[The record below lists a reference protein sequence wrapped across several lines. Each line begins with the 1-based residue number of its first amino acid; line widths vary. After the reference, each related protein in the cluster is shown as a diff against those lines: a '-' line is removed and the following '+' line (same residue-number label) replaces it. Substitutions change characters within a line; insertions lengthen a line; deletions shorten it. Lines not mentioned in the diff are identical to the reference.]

1 MSGLVKDYDT
11 FRIPYSLTETEQLER
26 FFEKKAGEGHMI
38 KSLSSFGQ
46 RGDFLMTAPGK
57 YHFSIGI
64 YGKKV
69 TKEEEKTEQFM
80 EFRQRWEESGWIYDA
95 ALKNLVV
102 FYSSKEERPT
112 VPYTVY
118 PPCRPEGA
126 REVTVKEENK
136 ALLSMSVI
144 NLLLAIPYLFLF
156 AINPIRRNHHY
167 ELLELLSCLCI
178 VLTLFWIWVTPAIAM
193 KLRQR
198 EAVRYRKE
206 TGSVP
211 EFYLFWDELTLN
223 TAGSLALSIVGI
235 IFGLKSLA
243 FRTTALSAA
252 AFLVT
257 AVYTIFLY
265 QEYRKKRDRYYGVK
279 RFISVTA
286 FLLLI
291 AAFCFY
297 PYQET
302 YRYAPSG
309 ADWLMGSKAEEREV
323 ISQGL
328 SPEELGWGEEE
339 YNFYM
344 DTSNMACRSERI
356 IFHRQETEYAMDIRR
371 DDYEKNSRYIGTVQ
385 AELRKETYRNLYL
398 KQKKLSLDGSILLD
412 TKGEMNYYLTQ
423 TGKEIIG
430 VSGKKVVIYFLNT
443 YDERSFNPQ
452 DGKLLKELEKLEQK
466 QKSGESGSVRAA
478 AQS

>member
-26 FFEKKAGEGHMI
+26 FFERKAGEGHLI
-38 KSLSSFGQ
+38 KMLSDFGQ

-64 YGKKV
+64 YGRRV
-69 TKEEEKTEQFM
+69 TKEEEKTERFM
-80 EFRQRWEESGWIYDA
+80 EFRQRWEESGWIYDT

-102 FYSSKEERPT
+102 FYSREEGRPT

-118 PPCRPEGA
+118 SPCRSDGPW
-126 REVTVKEENK
+126 EVSVKEENK
-136 ALLSMSVI
+136 ALLSMLMM
-144 NLLLAIPYLFLF
+144 NLLLLTAYLLVF
-156 AINPIRRNHHY
+156 ARNPTLRNHHY
-167 ELLELLSCLCI
+167 EPLELLAGLCMA
-178 VLTLFWIWVTPAIAM
+178 LTLFWIWETPAIAV

-206 TGSVP
+206 TGSIP

-223 TAGSLALSIVGI
+223 TVVSMVLSIIGI
-235 IFGLKSLA
+235 ACGLKKLA
-243 FRTTALSAA
+243 FRTTFFSAA

-257 AVYTIFLY
+257 AVYMIFLY
-265 QEYRKKRDRYYGVK
+265 KKYREKRDWNYSAVK
-279 RFISVTA
+279 RFISVTP

-297 PYQET
+297 PYEGT
-302 YRYAPSG
+302 YRYALSG
-309 ADWLMGSKAEEREV
+309 ADWRIGGTAEELEV

-339 YNFYM
+339 YSFYIE
-344 DTSNMACRSERI
+344 TSNMACRSERV
-356 IFHRQETEYAMDIRR
+356 IFHRQETEDAVDIRR
-371 DDYEKNSRYIGTVQ
+371 DDYEENSRYIGTIQ
-385 AELRKETYRNLYL
+385 AELRKETYLNLYL
-398 KQKKLSLDGSILLD
+398 KQKKLSLDGSVSLD
-412 TKGEMNYYLTQ
+412 TKGEMKYYLTQ

-430 VSGKKVVIYFLNT
+430 VNGKTVVIYFLNT
-443 YDERSFNPQ
+443 YDNRSFNPQ
-452 DGKLLKELEKLEQK
+452 DGKLQKELKRLEQK
-466 QKSGESGSVRAA
+466 RKSDESGAGRAA
-478 AQS
+478 S

>member
-1 MSGLVKDYDT
+1 MSGLVKDYDS

-26 FFEKKAGEGHMI
+26 FFERKAEEGYLI
-38 KSLSSFGQ
+38 KMLSNFGQ
-46 RGDFLMTAPGK
+46 RGDFLMTARGK

-69 TKEEEKTEQFM
+69 TKEEEKTEQFL
-80 EFRQRWEESGWIYDA
+80 EFRQRWEESGWIYNA

-102 FYSSKEERPT
+102 FYSREEERPT

-118 PPCRPEGA
+118 PPCRPEGP

-136 ALLSMSVI
+136 ALLSMVLM
-144 NLLLAIPYLFLF
+144 NLLLAIPYLFIF

-167 ELLELLSCLCI
+167 EPLELVSCLCI
-178 VLTLFWIWVTPAIAM
+178 ALTLFWIWETPAAAT

-198 EAVRYRKE
+198 EAKRYRRE

-211 EFYLFWDELTLN
+211 EFYLFWDEMTLN
-223 TAGSLALSIVGI
+223 TVGSMVVGI
-235 IFGLKSLA
+235 TGITCGLKSLA
-243 FRTTALSAA
+243 FRTTTLSAA

-257 AVYTIFLY
+257 VVYMIFLY
-265 QEYRKKRDRYYGVK
+265 QEYKKKRDRNYGVK
-279 RFISVTA
+279 RFISIIP

-297 PYQET
+297 PYQGT

-309 ADWLMGSKAEEREV
+309 ADWLMGSTAQEREV
-323 ISQGL
+323 ISLGL
-328 SPEELGWGEEE
+328 GPEELGWGEEE
-339 YNFYM
+339 YNFYI
-344 DTSNMACRSERI
+344 DTSNMACRSERV
-356 IFHRQETEYAMDIRR
+356 IFHRQETEDARDIRR

-385 AELRKETYRNLYL
+385 AELRKETYLNLYL
-398 KQKKLSLDGSILLD
+398 KQKKLSLNGSVLLD
-412 TKGEMNYYLTQ
+412 TKGEMKYYLTQ

-430 VSGKKVVIYFLNT
+430 VSGEKVVIYFLNT
-443 YDERSFNPQ
+443 YDERSFNAQ
-452 DGKLLKELEKLEQK
+452 DGKLLKELERLEEK
-466 QKSGESGSVRAA
+466 QKSGENGSVRAA

>member
-26 FFEKKAGEGHMI
+26 FFERKAEEGYMI
-38 KSLSSFGQ
+38 KNLSDFGQ

-64 YGKKV
+64 YGRRV
-69 TKEEEKTEQFM
+69 TKEEEKTERFM
-80 EFRQRWEESGWIYDA
+80 EFRQRWEESGWIYDT

-102 FYSSKEERPT
+102 FYSREEGRPT

-118 PPCRPEGA
+118 SPCRSDGPW
-126 REVTVKEENK
+126 EVSVKEENK
-136 ALLSMSVI
+136 ALLSMLMM
-144 NLLLAIPYLFLF
+144 NLLLLTAYLLVF
-156 AINPIRRNHHY
+156 ARNPTLRNHHY
-167 ELLELLSCLCI
+167 EPLELLAGLCMA
-178 VLTLFWIWVTPAIAM
+178 LTLFWIWETPAIAV

-206 TGSVP
+206 TGSIP

-223 TAGSLALSIVGI
+223 TVVSMVLSIIGI
-235 IFGLKSLA
+235 ACGLKKLA
-243 FRTTALSAA
+243 FRTTFFSAA

-257 AVYTIFLY
+257 AVYMIFLY
-265 QEYRKKRDRYYGVK
+265 KKYREKRDQNYSAVK
-279 RFISVTA
+279 RFISVTP

-297 PYQET
+297 PYEGT
-302 YRYAPSG
+302 YRYALSG
-309 ADWLMGSKAEEREV
+309 ADWRIGGTAEELEV

-339 YNFYM
+339 YSFYIE
-344 DTSNMACRSERI
+344 TSNMACRSERV
-356 IFHRQETEYAMDIRR
+356 IFHRQETEDAVDIRR
-371 DDYEKNSRYIGTVQ
+371 DDYEENSRYIGTIQ
-385 AELRKETYRNLYL
+385 AELRKETYLNLYL
-398 KQKKLSLDGSILLD
+398 KQKKLSLDGSVSLD
-412 TKGEMNYYLTQ
+412 TKGEMKYYLTQ

-430 VSGKKVVIYFLNT
+430 VNGKTVVIYFLNT
-443 YDERSFNPQ
+443 YDNRSFNPQ
-452 DGKLLKELEKLEQK
+452 DGKLQKELKRLEQK
-466 QKSGESGSVRAA
+466 RKSDESGAGRAA
-478 AQS
+478 S